1 MYIHFTEECLKNY
14 DSDNYYAPGDPFPFS
29 DIKVDPNTKAKLS
42 EADKIYL
49 HNMGIN

>member
-14 DSDNYYAPGDPFPFS
+14 DSGNYYVPGDPFPFS

-42 EADKIYL
+42 EADEVYL